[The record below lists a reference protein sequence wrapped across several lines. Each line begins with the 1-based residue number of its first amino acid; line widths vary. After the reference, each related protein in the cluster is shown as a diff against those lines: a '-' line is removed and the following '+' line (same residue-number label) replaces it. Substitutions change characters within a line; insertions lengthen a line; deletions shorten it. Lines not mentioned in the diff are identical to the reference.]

1 MIALES
7 KPYSPLQVHD
17 CHCDDKIPRASLE
30 IFSFLFV
37 IFQISALFSTR
48 ELLAEDTFYLLN

>member
-7 KPYSPLQVHD
+7 KPYSPLHD
-17 CHCDDKIPRASLE
+17 CHYDDIIPSASLE

-48 ELLAEDTFYLLN
+48 ELLAEDTFYLHNIS